1 MTAPATRI
9 RPARLPEDEPAILS
23 FLHGLQDYEA
33 VFEPNRRRDPQWA
46 VEHWREAQH
55 RCAERHGI
63 MLIAENDGKAVG
75 WAFAYDQNAELFVV
89 EPERRHGYLAELYV
103 EPQVRGKGL
112 GRALIEGCEVWA
124 RERGHKLLTVGVL
137 AKNPAAI
144 RSYEGAGFT
153 PYGIT
158 LRRYL

>member
-1 MTAPATRI
+1 MDLTGQVA
-9 RPARLPEDEPAILS
+9 
-23 FLHGLQDYEA
+23 
-33 VFEPNRRRDPQWA
+33 
-46 VEHWREAQH
+46 
-55 RCAERHGI
+55 
-63 MLIAENDGKAVG
+63 LITGAS
-75 WAFAYDQNAELFVV
+75 
-89 EPERRHGYLAELYV
+89 
-103 EPQVRGKGL
+103 KGL